1 MLNSLLNS
9 SGGPSHTLTPVYLQ
23 HVRHVLDRVEQEC
36 KEVVRCHVHD
46 TVFHYQFVQ
55 ELRDLPLYGDMN

>member
-1 MLNSLLNS
+1 
-9 SGGPSHTLTPVYLQ
+9 LQ

-46 TVFHYQFVQ
+46 TVFHYQLVQ
-55 ELRDLPLYGDMN
+55 EFRDLPLYGDMN